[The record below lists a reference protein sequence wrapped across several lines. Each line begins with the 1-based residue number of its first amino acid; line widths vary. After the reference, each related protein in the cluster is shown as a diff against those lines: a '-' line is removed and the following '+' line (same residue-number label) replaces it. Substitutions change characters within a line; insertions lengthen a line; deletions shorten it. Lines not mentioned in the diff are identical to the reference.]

1 MAIYA
6 IGDLHLSFG
15 TDKPMDIFGKAWDN
29 HPEKLI
35 EGFSKIKDDDVVV
48 LAGDLSWAMNFEG
61 VIPDFKFVDRL
72 PGKKLILK
80 GNHDYWW
87 ETVSKIK
94 RCFAE
99 NGIESIDILHNNAFI
114 HEETVIC
121 GTRGWFLDQG
131 KADETNKVYKRE
143 LCRLEASLKAGE
155 QLQGKRTVCVLHYP
169 PLYDGYECK
178 EICELLEKYKVSC
191 CLYGH
196 LHGGSHRLA
205 FEGVK
210 NGVEYKL
217 ISSDYLNF
225 TPFLL

>member
-15 TDKPMDIFGKAWDN
+15 TDKPMDIFGKTWDN
-29 HPEKLI
+29 HPEKLV
-35 EGFSKIKDDDVVV
+35 EGFSVVKDDDIVV
-48 LAGDLSWAMNFEG
+48 LAGDLSWAMNIPQ
-61 VIPDFKFVDRL
+61 VIPDFKFVDNL

-87 ETVSKIK
+87 ETASKIK

-99 NGIESIDILHNNAFI
+99 NGIDSIDILHNNAFI
-114 HEETVIC
+114 YGETVIC

-131 KADETNKVYKRE
+131 KEDPSNKVYKRE

-155 QLQGKRTVCVLHYP
+155 KLNGKRIVCVLHYP
-169 PLYDGYECK
+169 PLYEGYECK
-178 EICELLEKYKVSC
+178 EICELLEKYKVEL

-210 NGVEYKL
+210 KQVEYKL

-225 TPFLL
+225 TPVLL